1 MTKSRALAAVA
12 TTLLLGLTACSGGGG
27 AAGPSEDDQ
36 KAADAISS
44 SIMKEQKSAGA
55 DVFSMKQEEAD
66 CIGEGFV
73 DEIGTEKLQKY
84 GFLTKDLEANE
95 SLTTVKMSTADAE
108 AAADTLFDCADVQ
121 QMMLGSMGDLDA
133 KTKKCIQGVMT
144 EDALHG
150 LFVKMF
156 SGKQEEAGQELIA
169 PMMKCTTGAQ
179 Q

>member
-1 MTKSRALAAVA
+1 MRRTLAATA
-12 TTLLLGLTACSGGGG
+12 IAALTLALSACGGGSEDDETAAKAISDSIMNEQDGGG
-27 AAGPSEDDQ
+27 AT
-36 KAADAISS
+36 
-44 SIMKEQKSAGA
+44 
-55 DVFSMKQEEAD
+55 DVFAMKRSEAD
-66 CIGEGFV
+66 CIGDGFV

-84 GFLTKDLEANE
+84 GFLTKVLEANE

>member
-12 TTLLLGLTACSGGGG
+12 TTLLLSVTACSGGGG
-27 AAGPSEDDQ
+27 IGTSGDDQ
-36 KAADAISS
+36 KAADAIAG
-44 SIMKEQKSAGA
+44 SIMKGQKSAGT
-55 DVFSMKQEEAD
+55 DVFSMKQDEAD

-73 DEIGTEKLQKY
+73 DEIGTDQLQEY
-84 GFLTKDLEANE
+84 GFLTEDLKANE
-95 SLTTVKMSTADAE
+95 SLTSVEMSTADAE

-133 KTKKCIQGVMT
+133 KTKKCIEDVMT
-144 EDALHG
+144 EDALHS

-156 SGKQEEAGQELIA
+156 SGKQEAAGQELIA